1 MSFNVASSFFAPS
14 VHISMWTS
22 LKNWEKRRWYWWK
35 SVIDSSSL
43 IRSRRHANSTPDC
56 YIWIKRYSIAMS
68 GVRKLI
74 LIQFVSQPRSQG
86 FSPWERGWFVS
97 TFFWDE
103 LLTDLAS
110 PRQGQVTSRLHVNRF
125 EAIVQSY
132 SVAQTTLVL
141 CFDNR

>member
-1 MSFNVASSFFAPS
+1 
-14 VHISMWTS
+14 
-22 LKNWEKRRWYWWK
+22 
-35 SVIDSSSL
+35 
-43 IRSRRHANSTPDC
+43 
-56 YIWIKRYSIAMS
+56 MS

-74 LIQFVSQPRSQG
+74 LIQFVSQPRFQG

-110 PRQGQVTSRLHVNRF
+110 PRQGQVTSRLQVNRF